1 MKKKKEIENTKK
13 NILTGC
19 KKNYNYKKRFIAS
32 SSGKNSYFK
41 TI

>member
-19 KKNYNYKKRFIAS
+19 KKNNYKKRIIAS
-32 SSGKNSYFK
+32 SSGKDSYFK
-41 TI
+41 II